1 MYKDAFPMSNQLQ
14 SWQYPFEDCTSFSKK
29 QNWLIFFFG
38 GGGGGRGGGG
48 RGSDKKMLFACCFV
62 LFFILRCSLP
72 KAVMEIILE
81 CPGKAASPGT
91 LAHL

>member
-14 SWQYPFEDCTSFSKK
+14 SWQDPFKDCTSFSKK
-29 QNWLIFFFG
+29 QNWLTFSG
-38 GGGGGRGGGG
+38 GGGGIN
-48 RGSDKKMLFACCFV
+48 MLFACFV
-62 LFFILRCSLP
+62 LLFILRCSLP